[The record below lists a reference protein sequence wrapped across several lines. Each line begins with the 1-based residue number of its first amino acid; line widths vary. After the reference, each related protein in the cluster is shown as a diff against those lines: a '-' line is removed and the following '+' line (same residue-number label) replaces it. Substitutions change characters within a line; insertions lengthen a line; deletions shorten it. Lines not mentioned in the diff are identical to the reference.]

1 MIFFI
6 SLGVFVSLFLF
17 RPFNISLL
25 ETTDQYYLMIGL
37 SFITF
42 LILSVN
48 LLFLPSFLPRHFSN
62 LKWNIQKEILWN
74 IWLLFTI
81 SSGYYL
87 YCKALGTLE
96 FEFNIVVTL
105 QLAAVF
111 PIAAVI
117 IINRNR
123 IIRSRLKTSD
133 ELNKKLKE
141 NKLIQEKIVVFD
153 SDYQKDKL
161 SLKVSILLFVRSA
174 NNYIEVFWK
183 EGDSFKSQMVRC
195 SLTKAEE
202 ALKEYKFIF
211 KCHRSYILNKNF
223 VEKVEGN
230 SQGYKVFLENI
241 NFPIPVSKNFV
252 QKLNEIL

>member
-1 MIFFI
+1 M
-6 SLGVFVSLFLF
+6 
-17 RPFNISLL
+17 
-25 ETTDQYYLMIGL
+25 
-37 SFITF
+37 
-42 LILSVN
+42 
-48 LLFLPSFLPRHFSN
+48 
-62 LKWNIQKEILWN
+62 
-74 IWLLFTI
+74 
-81 SSGYYL
+81 
-87 YCKALGTLE
+87 
-96 FEFNIVVTL
+96 
-105 QLAAVF
+105 
-111 PIAAVI
+111 
-117 IINRNR
+117 
-123 IIRSRLKTSD
+123 
-133 ELNKKLKE
+133 
-141 NKLIQEKIVVFD
+141 
-153 SDYQKDKL
+153 